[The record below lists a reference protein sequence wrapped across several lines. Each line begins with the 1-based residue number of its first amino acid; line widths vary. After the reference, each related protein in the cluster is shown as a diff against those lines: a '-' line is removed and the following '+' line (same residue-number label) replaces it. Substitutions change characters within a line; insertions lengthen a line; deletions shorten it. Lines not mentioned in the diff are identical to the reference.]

1 MFIAET
7 DLIDRGYSLIGELAN
22 LVLYKRELSKHVTS
36 LGLCL
41 RDEVDSL
48 NTKMLIVDS
57 NLLELV
63 TDAIANKQ
71 HRRLTELLGIAYY

>member
-1 MFIAET
+1 MFVSEH
-7 DLIDRGYSLIGELAN
+7 DLQERNYTLVGELAN
-22 LVLYKRELSKHVTS
+22 LVVYKRELSKHVTS

-41 RDEVDSL
+41 RDGVDSL

-71 HRRLTELLGIAYY
+71 HKRLTELLGIAYY